1 MFNIQ
6 EELKKLPEQPG
17 VYLMKDA
24 TDNIIYVGKAKIL
37 KNRVRSYFQS
47 NSGHNA
53 KTIELVSNIVSFE
66 YIVTDTE
73 INALILECN
82 LIKKHNPKYN
92 IKLKDSRGYPYI
104 KINTSEKYPRV
115 YVTREYKKDHNK
127 YFGPYISGLA
137 VHEVM
142 DLIHKTWQTRHCH
155 KIFPRDF
162 GKDRPCLNYH
172 IKKCQAPCTGMIN
185 EEDYQQTIKEII
197 AFLNGDNKEIV
208 DRLTKEMMA
217 YSEELE
223 FERAGELRDK
233 ILSIQK
239 LSEKQNMNNDNTN
252 DIDIIG
258 LARDGEI
265 AIIQVFY
272 MRNGLMLGRDQFTLT
287 DTEHLTRSEVL
298 HEFVKQFYKDTTY
311 VPSEILLECEIK
323 DESILEW
330 LNYLRGSKV
339 AVKVP
344 QKGDKRNFLKMA
356 QDNASLS
363 LIQFGENLVK
373 EHKRTIGAIDELR
386 MYIGTDNPLKRIEA
400 YDISNVQGFESV
412 GSMIVFEDGKPR
424 REDYRKFKIKTVV
437 GPDDYASMHEV
448 ITRRFNR
455 YIKEQQEETK
465 NKKFS
470 SFPDALFID
479 GGKGQ
484 VSSVKKALAE
494 IGIHDL
500 LVVGMI
506 KDDKHRTRGLLVDGK
521 EIDMKKTGEGFKLLT
536 RIQDEVHRFALE
548 YHKKLRK
555 KTHIRS
561 VLDDIEGVG
570 EARRNALIKHF
581 GSVEKIR
588 SASYEDLMQV
598 TGMNAKVAD
607 NILSFFG
614 KINNV
619 EKENKNK

>member
-17 VYLMKDA
+17 VYLMKDS

-37 KNRVRSYFQS
+37 KNRVKSYFQS

-53 KTIELVSNIVSFE
+53 KTLELVSNIVSFE
-66 YIVTDTE
+66 YIVTDSE

-92 IKLKDSRGYPYI
+92 IKLKDSSGYPYI

-127 YFGPYISGLA
+127 YFGPYVSGLA
-137 VHEVM
+137 VYEVM

-155 KIFPRDF
+155 KIFPRDI

-172 IKKCQAPCTGMIN
+172 IKKCQAPCRGNVT
-185 EEDYQQTIKEII
+185 EEEYMDNIKEII

-208 DRLTKEMMA
+208 DRLTKEMMN
-217 YSEELE
+217 YSENLE

-239 LSEKQNMNNDNTN
+239 ISEKQNMNNDNTN

-265 AIIQVFY
+265 AIIQIFY
-272 MRNGLMLGRDQFTLT
+272 IRNGLMLGRDQFTLT
-287 DTEHLTRSEVL
+287 DTSHLSRNEVL
-298 HEFVKQFYKDTTY
+298 HEFVKQYYKDTTY
-311 VPSEILLECEIK
+311 VPAEILLESEIT
-323 DESILEW
+323 DETILEW

-339 AVKVP
+339 SVKVP
-344 QKGDKRNFLKMA
+344 QKGDKKKYLKMA

-373 EHKRTIGAIDELR
+373 ELKRTVGALDELR
-386 MYIGTDNPLKRIEA
+386 EYIGTENSLNRIEA
-400 YDISNVQGFESV
+400 YDISNVQGYESV
-412 GSMIVFEDGKPR
+412 GSMIVFDNGKPK
-424 REDYRKFKIKTVV
+424 REDYRKFKIKTIV
-437 GPDDYASMHEV
+437 GPDDYGSMHEV

-455 YIKEQQEETK
+455 YIKEQNEDVK

-470 SFPDALFID
+470 TFPDALFID

-506 KDDKHRTRGLLVDGK
+506 KDDSHRTRGLLVDGK
-521 EIDMKKTGEGFKLLT
+521 EIEMKKSSEAFKLLT

-548 YHKKLRK
+548 YHKTLRK

-561 VLDDIEGVG
+561 VLDDIDGVG

-588 SASYEDLMQV
+588 TATMEDLMQV
-598 TGMNAKVAD
+598 TGMNVKVAE
-607 NILSFFG
+607 NILSFLG
-614 KINNV
+614 KINNKGK
-619 EKENKNK
+619 EKS

>member
-17 VYLMKDA
+17 VYLMKDS

-47 NSGHNA
+47 NSGHNP

-172 IKKCQAPCTGMIN
+172 IKKCQAPCTGMVN
-185 EEDYQQTIKEII
+185 EEEYQQTIKEII

-208 DRLTKEMMA
+208 DRLTKEMIA

-223 FERAGELRDK
+223 FERAGEIRDK

-265 AIIQVFY
+265 AIVQVFY

-287 DTEHLTRSEVL
+287 DTQHLTRSEVL

-323 DESILEW
+323 DVSITEW
-330 LNYLRGSKV
+330 LDYLRGSKV
-339 AVKVP
+339 SVKVP
-344 QKGDKRNFLKMA
+344 QKGDKRNYLKMA

-373 EHKRTIGAIDELR
+373 EHKRTLGAIDELR

-561 VLDDIEGVG
+561 VLDDIEGIG

-588 SASYEDLMQV
+588 SASYDDLIQV
-598 TGMNAKVAD
+598 SGMNAKVAD

-614 KINNV
+614 KINNK
-619 EKENKNK
+619 EK

>member
-1 MFNIQ
+1 MFNIK
-6 EELKKLPEQPG
+6 EELAKLPEKPG
-17 VYLMKDA
+17 VYLMKDKN
-24 TDNIIYVGKAKIL
+24 DNIIYVGKAKVL
-37 KNRVRSYFQS
+37 KNRVKSYFQS

-82 LIKKHNPKYN
+82 LIKKHTPKYN
-92 IKLKDSRGYPYI
+92 IRLKDSKGYPYI
-104 KINTSEKYPRV
+104 KINTSENYPRV

-127 YFGPYISGLA
+127 YFGPYISGMA

-155 KIFPRDF
+155 KIFPRDI

-172 IKKCQAPCTGMIN
+172 IKKCQAPCTGRISQEEYMKNIN
-185 EEDYQQTIKEII
+185 EII
-197 AFLNGDNKEIV
+197 AFLNGDNKEIIE
-208 DRLTKEMMA
+208 RLKKEMMEH
-217 YSEELE
+217 SENLE

-239 LSEKQNMNNDNTN
+239 LSEKQNMNNDNNN

-258 LARDGEI
+258 LARDGDI
-265 AIIQVFY
+265 SIVQVFY
-272 MRNGLMLGRDQFTLT
+272 MRKGLMLGRDQFTLT
-287 DTEHLTRSEVL
+287 DTNHLSRAEVL
-298 HEFVKQFYKDTTY
+298 TEFVKQFYKDTTY
-311 VPSEILLECEIK
+311 VPSEILMETEIK
-323 DESILEW
+323 DEAILEW

-344 QKGDKRNFLKMA
+344 IKGNKRTYLKMA

-373 EHKRTIGAIDELR
+373 EHKRTVGAINELIA
-386 MYIGTDNPLKRIEA
+386 YIGKETTLNRIEA
-400 YDISNVQGFESV
+400 YDISNVQGYESV
-412 GSMIVFEDGKPR
+412 GSMIVFEQGKPR
-424 REDYRKFKIKTVV
+424 REDYRKFKIKTVQ
-437 GPDDYASMHEV
+437 GADDYASMYEV

-455 YIKEQQEETK
+455 YIKEQTEEVE

-484 VSSVKKALAE
+484 VSSVQRALKDL
-494 IGIHDL
+494 GINDL

-506 KDDKHRTRGLLVDGK
+506 KDNNHRTRGLLVDNK
-521 EIDMKKTGEGFKLLT
+521 EIDMKKSSEAFKLLT

-555 KTHIRS
+555 NTHIRS
-561 VLDDIEGVG
+561 ELDGIDGVG
-570 EARRNALIKHF
+570 ATRRNNLIKHF
-581 GSVEKIR
+581 GSVEKVR
-588 SASYEDLMQV
+588 QASFEELMQV
-598 TGMNAKVAD
+598 NGMNTKVAE

-614 KINNV
+614 KSN
-619 EKENKNK
+619 NKN

>member
-17 VYLMKDA
+17 VYLMKDK
-24 TDNIIYVGKAKIL
+24 DDKVIYVGKAKIL
-37 KNRVRSYFQS
+37 KNRVKSYFQNDKS
-47 NSGHNA
+47 HNK
-53 KTIELVSNIVSFE
+53 KTKELVSNIESFE
-66 YIVTDTE
+66 YIATDTE

-82 LIKKHNPKYN
+82 LIKKYNPKYN
-92 IKLKDSRGYPYI
+92 IKLKDSSGYPYI

-127 YFGPYISGLA
+127 YFGPYVSGMA
-137 VHEVM
+137 VYEVM
-142 DLIHKTWQTRHCH
+142 DLIHKTWQTRFCH

-172 IKKCQAPCTGMIN
+172 IKKCQAPCTGMVS
-185 EEDYQQTIKEII
+185 EEEYMKNIQEII
-197 AFLNGDNKEIV
+197 AFLNGDNKEIIN
-208 DRLTKEMMA
+208 RLTQEMME
-217 YSEELE
+217 YSENLE

-233 ILSIQK
+233 ILAIQK
-239 LSEKQNMNNDNTN
+239 LSEKQNMNNDNN
-252 DIDIIG
+252 SDIDIIG

-265 AIIQVFY
+265 AIVQVFY
-272 MRNGLMLGRDQFTLT
+272 MRNGVMLGRDQFPIT
-287 DTEHLTRSEVL
+287 DTAHLTRSEVL
-298 HEFVKQFYKDTTY
+298 HEFVKQYYKDTTY

-330 LNYLRGSKV
+330 LEYLRGSKV
-339 AVKVP
+339 SVKVP
-344 QKGDKRNFLKMA
+344 QKGDKKKFLKMA

-373 EHKRTIGAIDELR
+373 EHKRTIGALDELR
-386 MYIGTDNPLKRIEA
+386 GYIGIDNPLKRIEA
-400 YDISNVQGFESV
+400 YDISNVQGYESV
-412 GSMIVFEDGKPR
+412 GSMIVFDNGKPK

-437 GPDDYASMHEV
+437 GADDYASMYEV

-455 YIKEQQEETK
+455 YIKEQEEGTV

-470 SFPDALFID
+470 TFPDALFID

-484 VSSVKKALAE
+484 VSSVKKALE
-494 IGIHDL
+494 DIGIHDL

-506 KDDKHRTRGLLVDGK
+506 KDDKHRTRGLLVDNE
-521 EIDMKKTGEGFKLLT
+521 EIEFDKNSEAFKLLT

-555 KTHIRS
+555 SKHIRS
-561 VLDDIEGVG
+561 ALDDIDGVG

-581 GSVEKIR
+581 GSIDKIR
-588 SASYEDLMQV
+588 EASHEELMSV
-598 TGMNAKVAD
+598 SGMNTKVAD
-607 NILSFFG
+607 NIMSYFG
-614 KINNV
+614 KIDNA
-619 EKENKNK
+619 KK

>member
-17 VYLMKDA
+17 VYLMKDS

-185 EEDYQQTIKEII
+185 EEEYAQTIKEII

-265 AIIQVFY
+265 AIVQVFY

-298 HEFVKQFYKDTTY
+298 HEFIKQFYKDTTY

-344 QKGDKRNFLKMA
+344 QKGDKRNYLKMA

-373 EHKRTIGAIDELR
+373 EHKRTIGALDELR

-412 GSMIVFEDGKPR
+412 GSMIVFEEGKPR
-424 REDYRKFKIKTVV
+424 REDYRKFKIKTVI

-561 VLDDIEGVG
+561 VLDDIEGIG

-588 SASYEDLMQV
+588 SASYDDLMQV
-598 TGMNAKVAD
+598 SGMNTKVAD

-614 KINNV
+614 KINN
-619 EKENKNK
+619 NK

>member
-17 VYLMKDA
+17 VYLMKDS

-185 EEDYQQTIKEII
+185 EEEYAQTIKEII

-265 AIIQVFY
+265 AIVQVFY
-272 MRNGLMLGRDQFTLT
+272 MRSGLMLGRDQFTLT

-311 VPSEILLECEIK
+311 VPSEILLECEIN
-323 DESILEW
+323 DESIIEW

-344 QKGDKRNFLKMA
+344 QKGDKRNYLKMA

-373 EHKRTIGAIDELR
+373 EHKRTIGALDELR

-455 YIKEQQEETK
+455 YIKEQQEDTK

-500 LVVGMI
+500 LVIGMI

-521 EIDMKKTGEGFKLLT
+521 EVDMKKTGEGFKLLT

-561 VLDDIEGVG
+561 VLDDIEGIG
-570 EARRNALIKHF
+570 ETRRNALIKHF

-588 SASYEDLMQV
+588 SASYDDLMQV
-598 TGMNAKVAD
+598 NGMNAKVAD

-614 KINNV
+614 KINNS
-619 EKENKNK
+619 K

>member
-17 VYLMKDA
+17 VYLMKDS

-53 KTIELVSNIVSFE
+53 KTLELVSNIVSFE

-162 GKDRPCLNYH
+162 GKERPCLNYH

-185 EEDYQQTIKEII
+185 EEEYAQTIKEII

-223 FERAGELRDK
+223 FEHAGELRDK

-265 AIIQVFY
+265 AIVQVFY
-272 MRNGLMLGRDQFTLT
+272 MRSGLMLGRDQFTLT
-287 DTEHLTRSEVL
+287 DTEHLSRSEVL

-344 QKGDKRNFLKMA
+344 QKGDKRNYLKMA

-373 EHKRTIGAIDELR
+373 EHKRTIGAIDELK
-386 MYIGTDNPLKRIEA
+386 MYIGTDNSLKRIEA

-561 VLDDIEGVG
+561 VLDDIEGIG
-570 EARRNALIKHF
+570 ETRRNALIKHF

-598 TGMNAKVAD
+598 SGMNAKVAD

-614 KINNV
+614 KINN
-619 EKENKNK
+619 K

>member
-17 VYLMKDA
+17 VYLMKDS

-53 KTIELVSNIVSFE
+53 KTLELVSHIVSFE

-104 KINTSEKYPRV
+104 KINTSERYPRV

-142 DLIHKTWQTRHCH
+142 DLIHKTWQTRLCH

-172 IKKCQAPCTGMIN
+172 IKKCQAPCTGMIK
-185 EEDYQQTIKEII
+185 EEEYTQTIKEII

-223 FERAGELRDK
+223 FERAGEIRDK

-265 AIIQVFY
+265 AIVQVFY

-287 DTEHLTRSEVL
+287 DTEHLNRSEVL

-323 DESILEW
+323 DESIIEW

-344 QKGDKRNFLKMA
+344 QKGDKRNYLKMA

-373 EHKRTIGAIDELR
+373 EHKRTVGALDELR
-386 MYIGTDNPLKRIEA
+386 VYIGTDNPLKRIEA
-400 YDISNVQGFESV
+400 YDISNVQGYESV

-455 YIKEQQEETK
+455 YIKEQQEDVK

-494 IGIHDL
+494 IGINDL

-521 EIDMKKTGEGFKLLT
+521 EIDMKKSGEGFKLLT

-570 EARRNALIKHF
+570 EARRNSLIKHF

-588 SASYEDLMQV
+588 SASYEELMQV
-598 TGMNAKVAD
+598 SGMNAKVAD
-607 NILSFFG
+607 NVLSFFG
-614 KINNV
+614 KINNQ
-619 EKENKNK
+619 KNSEN